1 MLRYPRYCYDT
12 RNRIREGTQNNIVV
26 VEYLVGDDP
35 LWKVFPCLLACQ
47 QRLSIIKNLKI
58 NEIII
63 AVCCELDTVDIK
75 IPNESA
81 VTMNKTVSK
90 ANNIKFPVIGILKTK
105 NPKSKITVALMMDKK
120 I

>member
-1 MLRYPRYCYDT
+1 MVAIVAPFSKTAFIMMINHLAGIMLLITCNGNGILEIGKIKPDNMIT
-12 RNRIREGTQNNIVV
+12 G
-26 VEYLVGDDP
+26 
-35 LWKVFPCLLACQ
+35 
-47 QRLSIIKNLKI
+47 SINPI

-90 ANNIKFPVIGILKTK
+90 ANNIKFP
-105 NPKSKITVALMMDKK
+105 
-120 I
+120 